1 MLINGKCIQACISGY
16 YSVFNDVTN
25 QVECKACSSAIVGCV
40 LCTSGNFAVNSS
52 VTCQQCQSQSYLAP
66 NNTVCIS
73 DCSLLNTNTNIY
85 SISSSNSNYCALC
98 PTNCILCTKQTCNL
112 CSLNYILYLNSCIAY
127 CPNSTY
133 KFLMTTTNNNY
144 TCLTCTDT
152 SCQICTSATTC
163 IYCFNTS
170 NLILYNGQCI
180 NSCPAG
186 YISVIN
192 NITSMT
198 TGVTYNL
205 QANVCQLCFL
215 LIDHCTTCQ
224 SVNNSVTCMQC

>member
-1 MLINGKCIQACISGY
+1 VLINGKCIQACISGY

-98 PTNCILCTKQTCNL
+98 PTNCILCTKQ
-112 CSLNYILYLNSCIAY
+112 SCF
-127 CPNSTY
+127 P
-133 KFLMTTTNNNY
+133 
-144 TCLTCTDT
+144 CTDT